1 MTVRLSE
8 MKKSVQCLQAFPKN
22 AQTDLVR
29 VSHGSLHTHSRFGSL
44 HRSRDTLPV
53 AYPLPEPQFVLKSL
67 TGNYPY
73 ANGVLTLSLCKFIS
87 Q

>member
-1 MTVRLSE
+1 
-8 MKKSVQCLQAFPKN
+8 MKESGEYLQAFPKN

-29 VSHGSLHTHSRFGSL
+29 VSHASLRTHSRFGCL
-44 HRSRDTLPV
+44 HRSGDTLPV

-73 ANGVLTLSLCKFIS
+73 ANGVLTLSLYKFGS
-87 Q
+87 G